1 MHVPKEIQWQW
12 ESEAMWSAWRKD
24 LNDSIDRVINNV
36 FDKHG
41 ISNGYL
47 FYNTASG
54 DYLTLSDL
62 DVAQIKN
69 EQKNKF
75 IENAKGGRLL

>member
-12 ESEAMWSAWRKD
+12 ESEAMWDAWRKD
-24 LNDSIDRVINNV
+24 LNDSIDRVVNNV
-36 FDKHG
+36 FDKHRVNSG
-41 ISNGYL
+41 V
-47 FYNTASG
+47 FYTTREGN
-54 DYLTLSDL
+54 YLTLSDL